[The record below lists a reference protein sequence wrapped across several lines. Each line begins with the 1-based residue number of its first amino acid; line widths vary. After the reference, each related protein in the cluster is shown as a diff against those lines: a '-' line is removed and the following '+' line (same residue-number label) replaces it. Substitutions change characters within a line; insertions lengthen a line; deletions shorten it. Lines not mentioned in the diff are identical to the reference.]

1 MNVLFF
7 VSLLKN
13 VRYHHRQYIFAQSN
27 DKNTKIIQ
35 VLYHF
40 QSCKGD
46 KKKKK
51 KKKNLLPK
59 FSYIK
64 LSKIYISFYSFSPLK
79 AIPYGGSNP
88 YCLKIVKCT
97 SNYIPFGIV
106 ILWRKREI

>member
-46 KKKKK
+46 KKK
-51 KKKNLLPK
+51 
-59 FSYIK
+59 YIYS
-64 LSKIYISFYSFSPLK
+64 LSFHI
-79 AIPYGGSNP
+79 
-88 YCLKIVKCT
+88 
-97 SNYIPFGIV
+97 
-106 ILWRKREI
+106 